1 MEILDR
7 LLHKNK
13 DKSSSN
19 MINGKYMV
27 SSDRELPEHCK
38 TEAMY
43 WKAKFYELKQEH
55 RNTCRGLMRL
65 ARFKAK
71 HRYVAR
77 ACREAYRQGVK
88 DERYKTIGEKESES
102 DTLNK

>member
-1 MEILDR
+1 MEIIDR
-7 LLHKNK
+7 ILRKNGNAVK
-13 DKSSSN
+13 
-19 MINGKYMV
+19 GKYTV

-43 WKAKFYELKQEH
+43 WKAKYYELKQEH
-55 RNTCRGLMRL
+55 RNACRGLMRL

-71 HRYVAR
+71 HRYVAV

-88 DERYKTIGEKESES
+88 DERYKAIKDTDSGS
-102 DTLNK
+102 DQSTV